1 MSKVER
7 LLNLTAV
14 LLETRIPITADD
26 LRELVEG
33 YPPPGPSFHR
43 AFERDKDDLRT
54 LGIPLVVESVAH
66 TDPPLLGY
74 RIPPEQYY
82 LPDPGLEQD
91 ELAALN
97 LAALTIRLDD
107 LGSGEAL
114 WKLGASAGAAE
125 QSATGAVATIP
136 SDENLGPI
144 FSAITARHTVAFTY
158 RGDQR
163 RVEPWRLDFQR
174 GRWYLTGFDL
184 DRDAERNFRLNRIE
198 GDVTVEAI
206 TATAVRPANET
217 RQARQAWE
225 IGPELVAEVQLL
237 VDADRVAWARQQ
249 LGDGATSELNDEG
262 NVIFTVPVVQVQAFF
277 SFVIGFLDHAEILGP
292 PAIRADFI
300 DLLREMA

>member
-26 LRELVEG
+26 LREMVEG
-33 YPPPGPSFHR
+33 YPPAGPSFHR

-66 TDPPLLGY
+66 TDPPLMGY

-125 QSATGAVATIP
+125 QSANGAVATIP

-144 FSAITARHTVAFTY
+144 FSAITSRHTIAFAY
-158 RGDQR
+158 RGDPR

-184 DRDAERNFRLNRIE
+184 DREAERNFRLNRIE
-198 GDVTVEAI
+198 GSVTVEA
-206 TATAVRPANET
+206 TLATAARPVNET

-225 IGPELVAEVQLL
+225 IGPEPVAEVQLL
-237 VDADRVAWARQQ
+237 VDADRVAWASQQ
-249 LGDGATSELNDEG
+249 LGVAATSELNDDG
-262 NVIFTVPVVQVQAFF
+262 SAVFTVPVVQVQAFF
-277 SFVIGFLDHAEILGP
+277 SFVIGFLDHAEILWP
-292 PAIRADFI
+292 PNVRADFI
-300 DLLREMA
+300 ELLRGMA

>member
-33 YPPPGPSFHR
+33 YPPPGPSFNR

-125 QSATGAVATIP
+125 QSANGAVATIP

-144 FSAITARHTVAFTY
+144 FSAITARHTVGFIY
-158 RGDQR
+158 RGDSR

-184 DRDAERNFRLNRIE
+184 DRNAERNFRLNRID
-198 GDVTVEAI
+198 GSVTVEAI
-206 TATAVRPANET
+206 TATAERPANET

-225 IGPELVAEVQLL
+225 IGPDLVTEVQLL

-249 LGDGATSELNDEG
+249 LGEAATSELNDDG
-262 NVIFTVPVVQVQAFF
+262 DVIFTVPVVQVNAFF

-292 PAIRADFI
+292 PQVRADFI
-300 DLLREMA
+300 DLLGDMA